1 MLDWIRLLLM
11 LFYAPVRGLRV
22 VRDRALLAPAIFTAL
37 VAQVLCVMVTQ
48 LLAGDRSFLS
58 SPTLFTLTLFQ
69 SALTLAP
76 MALILVPA
84 LTLVANIF
92 DRRGS
97 FSVVLTQ
104 EYAAVA
110 SAVFYALIAVNLGTI
125 VIALFF
131 HFSGI
136 QASRVASSIQSAPQ
150 VLEMFRRM
158 FDLGPEVE
166 AQLTRQLNDP
176 RTISEGLFRTVRFL
190 LLGLGLLIAV
200 RESFR
205 VSALRA
211 FAITLVSGLLMFPV
225 LVIWGALFSRVL
237 GSPFLLL
244 MLILF
249 LRGYVTDILRQQRAK
264 ASFKRNLEAATLNPA
279 DASAHYNIGLI
290 HQQRGELEAARE
302 RFERAVQIDDEEVDS
317 HYQLGRIA
325 RQQKRWADA
334 IRSFEQVVA
343 RDPAHSTHEIW
354 REVGATYVAAG
365 QFEDAQGALE
375 RFLARRESDPEGLYL
390 MGRAQAGMGHN
401 REAANM
407 MEACINAV
415 KSSPAYKYRLEKRW
429 LNEAQQFM
437 KSSRQEAVSSR
448 Q

>member
-11 LFYAPVRGLRV
+11 LFYAPLRGMRI

-37 VAQVLCVMVTQ
+37 LAQFLCVIVTQVL
-48 LLAGDRSFLS
+48 AGNRVFLS
-58 SPTLFTLTLFQ
+58 SGVLFTLTLFQ
-69 SALTLAP
+69 SALTLVP
-76 MALILVPA
+76 MALILVPV
-84 LTLVANIF
+84 LTLVANLF

-104 EYAAVA
+104 EYAPVA
-110 SAVFYALIAVNLGTI
+110 SAVFYALIAVNVGAIL
-125 VIALFF
+125 IALFF

-136 QASRVASSIQSAPQ
+136 QAAHVASAIQTAPQ
-150 VLEMFRRM
+150 VRAMFR
-158 FDLGPEVE
+158 LGPEFD
-166 AQLTRQLNDP
+166 AQLAQQLSDP
-176 RTISEGLFRTVRFL
+176 RTIAENLFRSVKFL
-190 LLGLGLLIAV
+190 LLGIGLVFAV

-211 FAITLVSGLLMFPV
+211 FAITLVSAIAMFPI
-225 LVIWGALFSRVL
+225 LVIWGALFSRIL

-244 MLILF
+244 MLVLF

-264 ASFKRNLEAATLNPA
+264 AAFKRNLEAATLNPA

-302 RFERAVQIDDEEVDS
+302 RFERAVQIDDGEIDS

-334 IRSFEQVVA
+334 IRNFEQVVA
-343 RDPAHSTHEIW
+343 RDPAHSTYEIW

-375 RFLARRESDPEGLYL
+375 RFLDRRESDPEGLYL
-390 MGRAQAGMGHN
+390 MGRAQAGLGHS
-401 REAANM
+401 REAASM

-415 KSSPAYKYRLEKRW
+415 KTSPAYKYRLEKRW
-429 LNEAQQFM
+429 LNEAQQFLR
-437 KSSRQEAVSSR
+437 SQV
-448 Q
+448 

>member
-11 LFYAPVRGLRV
+11 LFYAPVRGMRV

-37 VAQVLCVMVTQ
+37 VAQIFCVIVTQ
-48 LLAGDRSFLS
+48 LLAGNRAFLS
-58 SPTLFTLTLFQ
+58 GSLRFADTLFQ
-69 SALTLAP
+69 STLSLVP
-76 MALILVPA
+76 MALIMVPV
-84 LTLVANIF
+84 LMLIANVF

-104 EYAAVA
+104 EYASVA

-125 VIALFF
+125 FIALFL

-136 QASRVASSIQSAPQ
+136 QAVQVANSIQNAPK
-150 VLEMFRRM
+150 VRESLRWMFS
-158 FDLGPEVE
+158 LGPEFE
-166 AQLTRQLNDP
+166 AQVTRQLNDP
-176 RTISEGLFRTVRFL
+176 RAIAEGLFRSVKFL
-190 LLGLGLLIAV
+190 LLGIGLVIAV

-205 VSALRA
+205 ISALRA
-211 FAITLVSGLLMFPV
+211 FGITLISGMVMFPI
-225 LVIWGALFSRVL
+225 LAIWQGLFSRLL

-302 RFERAVQIDDEEVDS
+302 RFDRAVQIDDEEIDS

-334 IRSFEQVVA
+334 IKHFEQVVA

-354 REVGATYVAAG
+354 REVGSTYMAAG
-365 QFEDAQGALE
+365 QFEDARGALE
-375 RFLARRESDPEGLYL
+375 RFLERRESDPEGLYL
-390 MGRAQAGMGHN
+390 MGRAEAGLGHS
-401 REAANM
+401 REANNM

-415 KSSPAYKYRLEKRW
+415 KTAPAYKYRLEKRW
-429 LNEAQQFM
+429 LNEAQQFL
-437 KSSRQEAVSSR
+437 KVSRQEAVGSR

>member
-1 MLDWIRLLLM
+1 MLDWLRLLLM
-11 LFYAPVRGLRV
+11 LFYAPVRGIRI
-22 VRDRALLAPAIFTAL
+22 VRDRALLAPALLSAL
-37 VAQVLCVMVTQ
+37 LSQFLCVILTQ
-48 LLAGDRSFLS
+48 ILAGNSTFLS
-58 SPTLFTLTLFQ
+58 SGLLFTKILFQ

-76 MALILVPA
+76 IALIMVPV
-84 LTLVANIF
+84 LMLIANLF

-104 EYAAVA
+104 EYGSVA
-110 SAVFYALIAVNLGTI
+110 SAVFYALTAVNVGAV
-125 VIALFF
+125 VIAAFL
-131 HFSGI
+131 HFSGL
-136 QASRVASSIQSAPQ
+136 QATHVASAIQTAPQ
-150 VLEMFRRM
+150 VRAMFH
-158 FDLGPEVE
+158 LGPEFD
-166 AQLTRQLNDP
+166 AQLEQQLSDP
-176 RTISEGLFRTVRFL
+176 RLIAENLFRTIKFL
-190 LLGLGLLIAV
+190 LLGIWLVIAV
-200 RESFR
+200 RECFR
-205 VSALRA
+205 VTALRA
-211 FAITLVSGLLMFPV
+211 FAITLISGLTMFPL
-225 LVIWGALFSRVL
+225 LVIWGALFSRLL

-244 MLILF
+244 MLVLF

-302 RFERAVQIDDEEVDS
+302 RFERAVQIDNEEVDS

-334 IRSFEQVVA
+334 IKHFEQVVA

-375 RFLARRESDPEGLYL
+375 RFLDRRESDPEGLYL
-390 MGRAQAGMGHN
+390 MGRAQAGLGHS
-401 REAANM
+401 REATNM

-415 KSSPAYKYRLEKRW
+415 KTSPAYKYRLEKRW
-429 LNEAQQFM
+429 LNEAQQFI
-437 KSSRQEAVSSR
+437 KTSRQETVSSR

>member
-1 MLDWIRLLLM
+1 MLDWMRLLLM
-11 LFYAPVRGLRV
+11 LFYAPVRGMRV

-37 VAQVLCVMVTQ
+37 LAQFLCVIVTQ
-48 LLAGDRSFLS
+48 FLAGNRAFLS
-58 SPTLFTLTLFQ
+58 NGVLFTVTIFQ
-69 SALTLAP
+69 SALTLVP
-76 MALILVPA
+76 MALILVPV

-104 EYAAVA
+104 EYASVA
-110 SAVFYALIAVNLGTI
+110 SAVFYALIAVNIGAIL
-125 VIALFF
+125 IAVFF

-136 QASRVASSIQSAPQ
+136 QAKYVANAIQTAPQ
-150 VLEMFRRM
+150 VRDTARAIFG
-158 FDLGPEVE
+158 FGPEFDAGL
-166 AQLTRQLNDP
+166 AQQLSDP
-176 RTISEGLFRTVRFL
+176 RIIAGNLFRTVKSFL
-190 LLGLGLLIAV
+190 LGIALVIAV

-205 VSALRA
+205 ISALRA
-211 FAITLVSGLLMFPV
+211 FAITLVSGLAMFPI
-225 LVIWGALFSRVL
+225 LAIWEGLFSRVL

-244 MLILF
+244 MLVLF

-264 ASFKRNLEAATLNPA
+264 AAFKRNLEAATLNPA

-302 RFERAVQIDDEEVDS
+302 RFERAVQIDDGEIDS

-334 IRSFEQVVA
+334 IKNFEQVVA
-343 RDPAHSTHEIW
+343 RDAAHSTHEIW

-375 RFLARRESDPEGLYL
+375 RFLDRRESDPEGLYL
-390 MGRAQAGMGHN
+390 MGRAQAGLGHN
-401 REAANM
+401 REAATM

-415 KSSPAYKYRLEKRW
+415 KTSPAYKYRLEKRW

-437 KSSRQEAVSSR
+437 KSSRQEAVSGR